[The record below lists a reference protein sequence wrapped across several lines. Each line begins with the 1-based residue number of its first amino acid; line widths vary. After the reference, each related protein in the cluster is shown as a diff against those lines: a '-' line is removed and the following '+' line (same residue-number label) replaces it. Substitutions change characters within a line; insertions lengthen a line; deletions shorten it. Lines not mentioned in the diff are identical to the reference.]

1 MLLNLRCFQFYLFS
15 PSLALARLM
24 VLVNYILWSDDAFL
38 RIDWVI
44 CQIHLLRHKL
54 AQVVEAGCL
63 SFVTPNISNSFLP
76 FTAKVSRKLF
86 LHMAQNIDCAQVIH
100 VMHACYG
107 LPCLLKGNGKL
118 L

>member
-1 MLLNLRCFQFYLFS
+1 
-15 PSLALARLM
+15 M
-24 VLVNYILWSDDAFL
+24 VLVNCILWSADAFL
-38 RIDWVI
+38 RVDWVI

-107 LPCLLKGNGKL
+107 LPCLHCEGNGKL